1 MSQSAAQAVLEQLA
15 QAGVRPTG
23 VSADSRQTQPGDLF
37 LGWAGHVTDGRR
49 FLAGAA
55 ERGACALLWDDSDG
69 FRYTPPAGV
78 VGFGV
83 PRLRELAGWLAHE
96 IYGRPSERLWIA
108 GVTGTNGKTTVSQWL
123 AIALNALE
131 TRTGVIGT
139 LGMGWPEA
147 KLNES
152 ANTTPVAPELHRFLA
167 KLHSEGAHAVAME
180 VSSIGQCEGRVNGV
194 QFDLAIFTN
203 LTRDHL
209 DYHGDMQ
216 TYAQAKSDLFA
227 LVKNGWAVIN
237 VDDPF
242 GLQEARRLAL
252 IGRQVVAYSCAE
264 DAPEV
269 PEALMLRAAN
279 IRGLA
284 TGLKFDVHWLGQQG
298 TVRVSMVAPFNVS
311 NLLAVLG
318 ALLARGVAFDAALG
332 VLAKLQPPQG
342 RMQLVGGVGEPLVVI
357 DYAHSPDALENALRA
372 LQPTAKMRD
381 GKLVCVFGCGGDRDR
396 GKRPMM
402 GQIAVREADEVWI
415 TSDNPRFEAPDSII
429 ADIVEGA
436 GQAVRIE
443 PDRAAAIQNVIV
455 GANANDVIVLAG
467 KGHEPYQEISGVR
480 LPFSDFEQAHRA
492 LTIRHMQTTS
502 EEGEAS

>member
-1 MSQSAAQAVLEQLA
+1 MSQSAAQAVLDQLA
-15 QAGVRPTG
+15 QAGVRPAS
-23 VSADSRQTQPGDLF
+23 VSVDSRQTIPGDLF
-37 LGWAGHVTDGRR
+37 LGLPGHITDGRR
-49 FLAGAA
+49 FLGSAA

-69 FRYTPPAGV
+69 FHYTLPSGV

-83 PRLRELAGWLAHE
+83 PRLRELTGWLAHE
-96 IYGRPSERLWIA
+96 IYGRPSERLWMA

-123 AIALNALE
+123 AIALNALDA
-131 TRTGVIGT
+131 RAGVIGT
-139 LGMGWPEA
+139 LGTGWPEA

-152 ANTTPVAPELHRFLA
+152 ANTTPAAPELHRCLAKFLA
-167 KLHSEGAHAVAME
+167 EGAHAVAME
-180 VSSIGQCEGRVNGV
+180 VSSIGQSEGRVNGV

-209 DYHGDMQ
+209 DYHGDME
-216 TYAQAKSDLFA
+216 TYARAKSELFA
-227 LVKNGWAVIN
+227 MVKNGWAVIN

-264 DAPEV
+264 EAPDV
-269 PEALMLRAAN
+269 PEALMLHATN
-279 IRGLA
+279 ISGLA
-284 TGLKFDVHWLGQQG
+284 AGLKFDVHWLGQQG
-298 TVRVSMVAPFNVS
+298 TVRVSMVAPFNIS

-318 ALLARGVAFDAALG
+318 ALLARGTPFDAALG

-402 GQIAVREADEVWI
+402 GKIATREADEVWI
-415 TSDNPRFEAPDSII
+415 TSDNPRFEPPERII

-436 GQAVRIE
+436 GKHARVE
-443 PDRAAAIQNVIV
+443 PDRAKAIQSAIV
-455 GANANDVIVLAG
+455 GANANDVVILAG
-467 KGHEPYQEISGVR
+467 KGHEPYQETSGVR
-480 LPFSDFEQAHRA
+480 LAFSDFEQAHKA
-492 LTIRHMQTTS
+492 LTIRHAAASQ
-502 EEGEAS
+502 EEDAK